1 MEIKFRTK
9 QESNQEQ
16 LEDFLKLSGA
26 ERLASFFRLSRSVNK
41 FPVKHE
47 KTINPKN
54 FILEIKN
61 IENENLGK

>member
-26 ERLASFFRLSRSVNK
+26 ERLSSFFRLSRSINK
-41 FPVKHE
+41 FPVKH
-47 KTINPKN
+47 KKVINPKN